1 MEIFTRCPAEW
12 KGSTK
17 DTNRNSSGTPF
28 VYSSVPCYLQGMH
41 FFFFASWQ
49 VLCCSDV
56 QPVLLF
62 FVDFFFIAN
71 MTTNP
76 TLGAN
81 VWSSFPDK
89 LGSDGVMKPEVQSD
103 LQLTLQNQCLVVLP
117 LSRGRRGVDQC
128 VEHWLQ
134 GLRSAGG
141 CSFNFRGDSLLVS

>member
-41 FFFFASWQ
+41 FLLPHGRSS
-49 VLCCSDV
+49 VVLMCSLCCS
-56 QPVLLF
+56 F
-62 FVDFFFIAN
+62 FVDLFFFIAN

-81 VWSSFPDK
+81 ARSSFPDK

-141 CSFNFRGDSLLVS
+141 CSFNFRGDGLLVS